1 MRHLIEAESE
11 IVAVLI
17 VPALVMYTEY
27 THLNAKESFVENPT
41 CDVTVGQPV
50 RTLDP
55 SAHGFHG
62 CHPFGAFQ
70 PATKACLAH
79 SGQGFADR

>member
-17 VPALVMYTEY
+17 VPALMMHVED
-27 THLNAKESFVENPT
+27 THLDAKEFLIENPT
-41 CDVTVGQPV
+41 HGVIIGQLV

-55 SAHGFHG
+55 CAHG

-70 PATKACLAH
+70 PAARACLAH